1 MKKKSRKKK
10 QKTILEKIRDIFFEY
25 EIVGP
30 LTHMNQ
36 SDIKIIEMLEK
47 NNKKNKKAL
56 KEVSDEK
63 IQALLE
69 EQKIEEEKYQQ
80 EEKEYFK
87 TKNKLLNKMHI
98 YFIMGIII
106 SFSISFFKLV
116 DTGIDFSSP
125 QRVRGYIYIIYAFC
139 CQMTFLLTM
148 YQLYNAF
155 KFNEIIDINEVK
167 DVIKD
172 IYIKILFIVPLT
184 IISMIMKVEYCALV
198 SVVVI
203 IIPIIILNKLLFTIL
218 TKKQEK
224 ELDMKGLV

>member
-10 QKTILEKIRDIFFEY
+10 QKTILEKMRDIFFEY

-30 LTHMNQ
+30 LKNMNQ

-80 EEKEYFK
+80 EEKGYFK

-98 YFIMGIII
+98 YFIMAIII
-106 SFSISFFKLV
+106 FFSISFLKLV
-116 DTGIDFSSP
+116 DMGIDFSSP
-125 QRVRGYIYIIYAFC
+125 KRVGGYIYIIYAC
-139 CQMTFLLTM
+139 SCKMTFLLTM

-155 KFNEIIDINEVK
+155 KFTEIIDINEAK
-167 DVIKD
+167 NVIKY

-184 IISMIMKVEYCALV
+184 IISMIMKVEHNVLV
-198 SVVVI
+198 SMVII
-203 IIPIIILNKLLFTIL
+203 IIPIIVLNKWLFTIL